1 MLPSSTRSASPDI
14 DTNHVLRSTYEKH
27 DAPPAKLE
35 ERQLVVLSHNT
46 ELLFMQHGDA
56 PKLNQFQ
63 SPFDWPSSRKNMTLI
78 LCTMSTF
85 LAAYSAGSYSISSQ
99 PLRAKFNVSS
109 EVFATG
115 ITTWCVGFACSPMF
129 LAPFSELKGRKPVFL
144 FSGYLFFVA
153 TIGCAVTNSFAGML
167 IARFFVGA
175 GASTFATL
183 CGVSEFK
190 QICALLTT
198 TRE

>member
-1 MLPSSTRSASPDI
+1 MSTAHRPPSPNI
-14 DTNHVLRSTYEKH
+14 DSNHDLESIHEKH
-27 DAPPAKLE
+27 GSPQSMDTSN
-35 ERQLVVLSHNT
+35 RSVVLTHDT
-46 ELLFMQHGDA
+46 ELPFSHHANA
-56 PKLNQFQ
+56 PKLSRYQ
-63 SPFDWPSSRKNMTLI
+63 SPFEWPSSRKNVTLL

-85 LAAYSAGSYSISSQ
+85 LAAYSAGSYSISAV
-99 PLRAKFNVSS
+99 PLREKFNVSS

-144 FSGYLFFVA
+144 FSGYLFFIA

-167 IARFFVGA
+167 VARFFVGA

-183 CGVSEFK
+183 CGVSPLN
-190 QICALLTT
+190 QSVLC
-198 TRE
+198 